1 MPEQVLEQVR
11 IMRKFNRTF
20 NALRNRRERWFRITE
35 LLACLKEATNDYGDA
50 KPAEVSAMREI
61 YREADKCFAI
71 AKGHFNEIVIL
82 S

>member
-1 MPEQVLEQVR
+1 MK
-11 IMRKFNRTF
+11 KFNRTF
-20 NALRNRRERWFRITE
+20 NTLLNRRKRWFRITE

-50 KPAEVSAMREI
+50 KPAEVSAMRAI
-61 YREADKCFAI
+61 HREADKCFAI